1 MPAPVEKTGKFI
13 TWGVREML
21 VRDQLLGAPQPVLAI
36 CLEPGESVVGPTA
49 EFAWMTDS
57 IQLTA
62 GQPGMS
68 TYTAKADAGTIAFA
82 ASQPSQIVPVDITP
96 GTAYLVHDRAFLAG
110 TPGIEVG
117 TAESALPTGAS
128 SGGPTLSLR
137 RISGSGRAWVALPGD
152 TVRHELAAGASLR
165 ANPWHIGMTDV
176 SVTVQLAELP
186 ASAANRPGAKAHR
199 VAVLSGPGSVWL
211 LSLALPYTWAGP
223 VPSPR
228 FPSPR
233 EGGTSR

>member
-1 MPAPVEKTGKFI
+1 
-13 TWGVREML
+13 ML
-21 VRDQLLGAPQPVLAI
+21 VRDQLLGTSQPVLAI

-57 IQLTA
+57 IQLTD

-68 TYTAKADAGTIAFA
+68 TYTAKTDAGTIAFA
-82 ASQPSQIVPVDITP
+82 ASQPGQIVPVDITP

-110 TPGIEVG
+110 TPGIEVSA
-117 TAESALPTGAS
+117 AESALPGGPAPA
-128 SGGPTLSLR
+128 GPTLSLR
-137 RISGSGRAWVALPGD
+137 RISGNGRAWVALPGH
-152 TVRHELAAGASLR
+152 TVRHDLAAGASLR
-165 ANPWHIGMTDV
+165 ANPWHIGMTDL

-186 ASAANRPGAKAHR
+186 TPATSRAGAKAHR

-228 FPSPR
+228 FPAPR
-233 EGGTSR
+233 EGGTER